1 MDRDIQNIAIAV
13 ASVLV
18 ACIIAGA
25 LFLYDDSDLAL
36 LFAIIGVPAAI
47 IIASVWLHQIGE
59 TAEA

>member
-1 MDRDIQNIAIAV
+1 MNRDIRNVTVAV

-18 ACIIAGA
+18 VFIIAGA